1 MADQKI
7 IKAEGTRMKRLLW
20 PILILFLLAAILII
34 VQNQRD
40 KSKAPERTTN
50 FLDLN
55 ANKVD
60 RLNIERLGTKVEL
73 KMVDGLWNVM
83 IDSVPKPADNAM
95 VAELVEMAAKIEVGG
110 VESSNPGKQSIY
122 QVDTIMGTRVTLFA
136 GERELA
142 GMIIGKNAQGY
153 NYSYVRKPDSDDVY
167 RAKGLMAYQFNK
179 PPQNWRNRTIA
190 NIDTASL
197 NTIEFNYRDEKFSL
211 ERADTIWYVIGDKIS
226 GSQTA
231 LADSVELLKRLL
243 VNFKTD
249 DFYQNIDSAFVQSDN
264 PMLEMVLKHFN
275 GDIERLLI
283 YGASENENRY
293 YLRTEDSSE
302 VFVLYESKY
311 SQLTRRL
318 NNFVASEKN
327 G

>member
-7 IKAEGTRMKRLLW
+7 VKAEGARMKRLLW
-20 PILILFLLAAILII
+20 PILILALLAAILIF

-60 RLNIERLGTKVEL
+60 RLDIERLGSKVEL
-73 KMVDGLWNVM
+73 KRIDGLWHVM
-83 IDSVPKPADNAM
+83 IDSVPKPADTAM
-95 VAELVEMAAKIEVGG
+95 VAGLVEMATNIEVGG
-110 VESSNPGKQSIY
+110 VESSNPAKQSIY
-122 QVDTIMGTRVTLFA
+122 QVDTMLGTRVTLFA

-153 NYSYVRKPDSDDVY
+153 DYSYVRKLDSDDVY
-167 RAKGLMAYQFNK
+167 RARGLMAYQFNK
-179 PPQNWRNRTIA
+179 PPQNWRERTIA
-190 NIDTASL
+190 NIDTAGL
-197 NTIEFNYRDEKFSL
+197 HTIEFHYRDEKFSL
-211 ERADTIWYVIGDKIS
+211 ERTDTVWYVIGDKIS

-231 LADSVELLKRLL
+231 LADSVELFKRLL
-243 VNFKTD
+243 VNLKTD
-249 DFYQNIDSAFVQSDN
+249 DFYQDIDSAFVQTDN
-264 PMLEMVLKHFN
+264 PMLELVLKHTN
-275 GDIERLLI
+275 GDAERLLV

-293 YLRTEDSSE
+293 YLRTEDSRE

-318 NNFVASEKN
+318 NNFVAFEKN

>member
-1 MADQKI
+1 
-7 IKAEGTRMKRLLW
+7 MKRLLW
-20 PILILFLLAAILII
+20 PILILVLLAAILIF

-40 KSKAPERTTN
+40 KSKAPEKTAN
-50 FLDLN
+50 FLDLK
-55 ANKVD
+55 ANQVD
-60 RLNIERLGTKVEL
+60 RLSIQRLGTKVEL
-73 KMVDGLWNVM
+73 KMVDGLWYVM
-83 IDSVPKPADNAM
+83 IDSIPKPADDAM
-95 VAELVEMAAKIEVGG
+95 VTGLVEMAANVEVGG
-110 VESSNPGKQSIY
+110 VESSNPAKQSIY
-122 QVDTIMGTRVTLFA
+122 QVDTMLGTRVTLFA

-153 NYSYVRKPDSDDVY
+153 DYSYVRKPDSDDVY

-179 PPQNWRNRTIA
+179 PPQNWRDRTIA

-197 NTIEFNYRDEKFSL
+197 HTIEFRYQDEKFSL
-211 ERADTIWYVIGDKIS
+211 ERADTGWYVIGDNIS

-243 VNFKTD
+243 VNFTTD
-249 DFYQNIDSAFVQSDN
+249 DFYQDIDSAFVQTDN
-264 PMLEMVLKHFN
+264 PMLELVLKHAN
-275 GDIERLLI
+275 GDTERLLV

-293 YLRTEDSSE
+293 YLRTEDSRE
-302 VFVLYESKY
+302 VFVLHQSKY

-318 NNFVASEKN
+318 NNFVASQKN